1 MKQLG
6 VVFVMAAGWLL
17 FTGVYSMPNFIEGAI
32 VSGVIVFIT
41 RVVKPFHLII
51 IRILRL
57 IGFFFFFLYELV
69 LANLKIAWD
78 IITPRHR
85 MTPGIVAVPLDAN
98 TDFEITLLSILIT
111 LTPGTLS
118 LDISDDRKLL
128 FVHVM
133 YLDSPESVIK
143 EIKTGFE
150 RRILEI
156 LR

>member
-41 RVVKPFHLII
+41 RVVKPFRLII
-51 IRILRL
+51 IRTLRL

-85 MTPGIVAVPLDAN
+85 MTPGIVAVPLDAK

>member
-6 VVFVMAAGWLL
+6 VIFVMAAGWLL
-17 FTGVYSMPNFIEGAI
+17 FTGVYSMPNFFEGAI
-32 VSGVIVFIT
+32 VSALIVLIT
-41 RVVKPFHLII
+41 RVVKPFQSYTVKVF
-51 IRILRL
+51 RL
-57 IGFFFFFLYELV
+57 IGLFFFFLYELV

-78 IITPRHR
+78 IVTPQHR
-85 MTPGIVAVPLDAN
+85 MTPGIVAVPLDAE
-98 TDFEITLLSILIT
+98 TDFEITLLSIFIT

-133 YLDSPESVIK
+133 YVDSTENVIK
-143 EIKTGFE
+143 EIKNGFE

-156 LR
+156 FR

>member
-1 MKQLG
+1 
-6 VVFVMAAGWLL
+6 MAAGWLL
-17 FTGVYSMPNFIEGAI
+17 FTGVFSLVNYIEGAVVSALI
-32 VSGVIVFIT
+32 VLIT
-41 RVVKPFHLII
+41 RVVRPMHFYLSKVV
-51 IRILRL
+51 RV

-78 IITPRHR
+78 IITPQHR
-85 MTPGIVAVPLDAN
+85 MTPGIVAVPLDAR
-98 TDFEITLLSILIT
+98 TDLEITLLSIFIT

-118 LDISDDRKLL
+118 LDLSDDKKLL

-133 YLDSPESVIK
+133 YLDSPEAVIS